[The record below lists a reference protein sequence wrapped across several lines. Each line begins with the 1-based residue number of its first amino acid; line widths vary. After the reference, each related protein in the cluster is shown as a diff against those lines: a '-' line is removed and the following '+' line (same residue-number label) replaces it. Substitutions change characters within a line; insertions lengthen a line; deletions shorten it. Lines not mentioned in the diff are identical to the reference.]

1 MRRRLFDKVL
11 LMFLIV
17 SILSFAVLFIYTTYQ
32 TRQMLINEKQDTLY
46 NEALLISKQTVLN
59 YITGVTSRDLLITKF
74 NEFEDDLKTKIWYLD
89 NDGNIV
95 AMSHRENYD
104 YVPTNIRELNTDEKI
119 SKSFSMTGQ
128 FFNIFPESMITIGI
142 PIEVNNK
149 KSGQLMLH
157 ATISQFNDVQQ
168 EMFTIAYAP
177 YAFFILLS
185 FLLITMMTKS
195 IFRPLGKMNEVAR
208 AYAKGDFDAK
218 TGIES
223 KDELGELAESLEYM
237 AGELSKL
244 DEYRRNFIS
253 NISHDFR
260 SPLTSIKGYIEAMMD
275 GTIPPEKQEKY
286 LKIVL
291 SETKRLTKLT
301 EGILELNKF
310 DSANLILKI
319 TGFDITDVI
328 RSTMNTF
335 EGTCEKKWIK
345 MNLNCSADDTEVAAD
360 KAKIQQVVYNL
371 IDNAIKFSNE
381 NSRIDI
387 TITEKKDKI
396 FVSVKDY
403 GIGIKKDNQGHVFD
417 RFYKSDTSRGKDKQ
431 GTGLGLSITK
441 EIIKAH
447 GEEISLVSTEGVGT
461 EFVFSLT
468 KVGVGKTGVL
478 RSDM

>member
-11 LMFLIV
+11 LMFLLV

-32 TRQMLINEKQDTLY
+32 TREMLINEKQDTLY

-59 YITGVTSRDLLITKF
+59 YITGVTSKDLLIAKF
-74 NEFEDDLKTKIWYLD
+74 NEFEDDLKTKIWYMD
-89 NDGNIV
+89 TDGNIV
-95 AMSHRENYD
+95 AMSHRENYN
-104 YVPTNIRELNTDEKI
+104 YVPSNIHELDSSGLTMQ
-119 SKSFSMTGQ
+119 SFSMTGQ
-128 FFNIFPESMITIGI
+128 FYNIFPENMITIGI

-149 KSGQLMLH
+149 RSGQLILH
-157 ATISQFNDVQQ
+157 ANISQFNGVQQ

-177 YAFFILLS
+177 YAIFILLS
-185 FLLITMMTKS
+185 FMLITMMTKNV
-195 IFRPLGKMNEVAR
+195 FRPLGKMNEVAR

-244 DEYRRNFIS
+244 DEYRKNFIS

-275 GTIPPEKQEKY
+275 GTIPPEKQERY
-286 LKIVL
+286 FKIVL

-301 EGILELNKF
+301 EGLLELNKF
-310 DSANLILKI
+310 DSANLVLKI

-345 MNLNCSADDTEVAAD
+345 LNMTCLADDTEVAAD

-371 IDNAIKFSNE
+371 LDNAIKFSNE

-387 TITEKKDKI
+387 SITEKKDKI

-403 GIGIKKDNQGHVFD
+403 GIGIKKESQGHVFD
-417 RFYKSDTSRGKDKQ
+417 RFYKSDSSRGKDKQ

-447 GEEISLVSTEGVGT
+447 GEEITLVSTEGVGT

-478 RSDM
+478 RGDM